1 MKAELAKWGKM
12 MGLKQQ
18 CLTNPNVELFKQVI
32 REDLPLLRLLATNGR
47 SSE

>member
-1 MKAELAKWGKM
+1 
-12 MGLKQQ
+12 MGLKEQ
-18 CLTNPNVELFKQVI
+18 CLMDPNVEFFKQVI